1 MALASAIL
9 PALAN
14 TEAARASPMAVK
26 KFQIEFKNCFIQN
39 SYLIVCGTGVT
50 SILRLMRWQCIWC
63 SNTVPSEIGNFA
75 WGTSQPDVLLIE

>member
-1 MALASAIL
+1 MALASFIL

-14 TEAARASPMAVK
+14 TEAARASPMALR
-26 KFQIEFKNCFIQN
+26 KFQTEFKNRFMQN
-39 SYLIVCGTGVT
+39 SYLIVCRTDVA

-75 WGTSQPDVLLIE
+75 WETSQQDVLLIE